1 MVKLNLAEI
10 PEDVESLLNQIQ
22 SENNTENAFIRVSK
36 LEKVIKVMKK
46 ISQKARTAEEVSEI
60 LGLTRRISV
69 HYINACIYLG
79 TVVEKKDEKNERCY
93 YPTKL
98 GREVSAL
105 KYSDRSLALK
115 IFELMC
121 KNQIFHIL
129 FKETF
134 ENKQLPDLDRI
145 YEVMKELDVCRATL
159 RYDQKTE
166 MLTLDRRA
174 QSVRQWIFTILNAL
188 INDRRLTE
196 ERKPVKKILL
206 KGEI

>member
-79 TVVEKKDEKNERCY
+79 TVVEKRMKKMKDAIIQPNWVERC
-93 YPTKL
+93 
-98 GREVSAL
+98 
-105 KYSDRSLALK
+105 
-115 IFELMC
+115 
-121 KNQIFHIL
+121 
-129 FKETF
+129 
-134 ENKQLPDLDRI
+134 QL
-145 YEVMKELDVCRATL
+145 
-159 RYDQKTE
+159 
-166 MLTLDRRA
+166 
-174 QSVRQWIFTILNAL
+174 
-188 INDRRLTE
+188 
-196 ERKPVKKILL
+196 
-206 KGEI
+206 